1 MAHFSDGGYL
11 RYRFYLGES
20 LNDMNVERNCVY
32 HITVTPEND
41 GLADNGWRVDK
52 TSLSDAIGFKMEPEG
67 YLEAEIGEVIHVG
80 CTFSP
85 PGASFDIGINE
96 LEEDRMRGI
105 YDYVVDEDGH
115 GVTLTIRGLG
125 TGMVYMEA
133 GKPINQA
140 GLLYIHVKEK

>member
-1 MAHFSDGGYL
+1 
-11 RYRFYLGES
+11 
-20 LNDMNVERNCVY
+20 
-32 HITVTPEND
+32 
-41 GLADNGWRVDK
+41 
-52 TSLSDAIGFKMEPEG
+52 MEPEG

-133 GKPINQA
+133 GEPINQA
-140 GLLYIHVKEK
+140 GLLYIHVNGK